1 MHLANGQLYVAILL
15 PKDFMHLATTMVPAQ
30 ALANLA
36 SVASAL
42 NHRGGGSRD
51 EVVEDA
57 KNSTPGTIDNAR
69 PTTTMTSPPSV
80 TTDDEVDGND
90 VKNKRDRPS
99 PTKPQLRPRHISL
112 DVVSATPSP
121 KKASKGASTSSTK
134 KKVATALRE
143 CDDPDTAL
151 DDADDKETK
160 ALIKS
165 PEYKRRASA
174 GKWTAEEDAALR
186 QAVAANAGRNWKNIA
201 THLPGRS
208 DVQCLHRWQKVL
220 KPGLVKGPWTP
231 QEDAL
236 VVELVQKYGQKK
248 WSFIASQLQGR
259 LGKQCRERWYNHL
272 DPGIKKGNWTE
283 DEDKIIIE
291 SHAIHGNK
299 WAVISKLLEGRTD
312 NAIKN
317 RWNSTLKKAV
327 ERKKKGLSPKKAAAS
342 GRKRKSDS
350 SANRS
355 PRTPKQSTKRSK
367 TEDSMRVTN
376 TDNVAALTLSGLA
389 CAASSAEGRTSDS
402 SSSSPSSS
410 PILSR
415 STSRGSFVSPS
426 PKIGH
431 LKMCRERSELSAAS
445 FPELYLPEVKAE
457 MERQQGNQYQKQASL
472 DEASLLMGLNRG
484 TPTPSN

>member
-1 MHLANGQLYVAILL
+1 MVSAAA
-15 PKDFMHLATTMVPAQ
+15 KD

-42 NHRGGGSRD
+42 NHRGGGRD

-57 KNSTPGTIDNAR
+57 KNSTPGTLENTR

-90 VKNKRDRPS
+90 IKNKRDRRS
-99 PTKPQLRPRHISL
+99 STKPQLRPRHISL
-112 DVVSATPSP
+112 DVVSTVSSP
-121 KKASKGASTSSTK
+121 KTAPKGASASSTK
-134 KKVATALRE
+134 KKVAAVHLQ
-143 CDDPDTAL
+143 CDDHATAF

-174 GKWTAEEDAALR
+174 GKWTAEEDATLR

-231 QEDAL
+231 QEDAH

-342 GRKRKSDS
+342 GRKRKSDN

-389 CAASSAEGRTSDS
+389 ASSAERRTSGGTDS

-457 MERQQGNQYQKQASL
+457 QSMERQGNKYQKQASL

-484 TPTPSN
+484 TPTPPN